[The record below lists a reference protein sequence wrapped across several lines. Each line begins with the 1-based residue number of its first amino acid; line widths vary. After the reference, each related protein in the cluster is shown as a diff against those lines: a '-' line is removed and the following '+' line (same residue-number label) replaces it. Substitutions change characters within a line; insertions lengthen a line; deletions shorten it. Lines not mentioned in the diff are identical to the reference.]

1 MNALIFT
8 DADAQTLIAYQSG
21 QHRLAPVQLTDGR
34 WFLMEDILTE
44 IPDGLFGGKLRSRR
58 GVHPYARNGG
68 NGRLVE
74 GGGCIW
80 SKGGLSLFDFPI
92 IGLNIFGVNN

>member
-44 IPDGLFGGKLRSRR
+44 IPDGLFGGKLNVS
-58 GVHPYARNGG
+58 Y
-68 NGRLVE
+68 E
-74 GGGCIW
+74 TEQ
-80 SKGGLSLFDFPI
+80 FD
-92 IGLNIFGVNN
+92 NIKQLIPVAEIDFI